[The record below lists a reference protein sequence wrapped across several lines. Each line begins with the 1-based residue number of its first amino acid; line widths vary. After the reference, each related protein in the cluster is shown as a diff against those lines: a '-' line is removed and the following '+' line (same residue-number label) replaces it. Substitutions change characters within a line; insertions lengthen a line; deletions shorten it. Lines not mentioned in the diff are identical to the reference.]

1 MSSTNYSMRRNSKRS
16 KVVLSHS
23 SSSAATFPANPAF
36 AKTLIAGFILTAFA
50 PVYAQTAAPNQI
62 QEVKVVAQDSKL
74 LPPVISAENTEK
86 KSTNLNQAITT
97 KEIDSSLAPTVI
109 QAELVTGQPERVINL
124 DHQVEVRRGNL
135 YFSADRATYSQIDDQ
150 LDASGNV
157 VLKRNSDCY
166 RGDLLRFVIETGA
179 GFVTNPTYFLAKNN
193 GQGRAEKIEFEN
205 EEKAKI
211 TNGTYSTCEG
221 LSPDWYLQADTMNLD
236 TGLDRG
242 VAGKSVLYFKGV
254 PIMGTPS
261 WMNFS
266 FPLSGARHS
275 GLLPPTVGHSN
286 KGGVEFGM
294 PYYFNIAPN
303 RDVTVHP
310 KFIARRGLQMGLEGR
325 YLGSTYAGET
335 AVEVIRDKLTDTT
348 RYAGSSIHKQNVLPE
363 LVLSWNLNKAS
374 DNDYPAD
381 FSNSSAKTAQRLL
394 LREVGLDY
402 FGSFWNASLRSTSY
416 QVLQDITAPISL
428 PYERLPQLSFHA
440 GQSDVFGLD
449 WSVDALMTRFWHP
462 TLMRGQRAV
471 FNPQISLP
479 YIQPAFFVVPK
490 ISFHATSYE
499 IDNPGLGKPN
509 SLQRTVPSVS
519 IDSGLIFE
527 RRASLLGEQMTQ
539 TLEPR
544 LFYVNTPYRDQT
556 DFPLFDT
563 AVADF
568 NFAQIF
574 SENRFT
580 GHDRIGDSNQV
591 TTALV
596 SRFIEDNGVERFKF
610 ALGQR
615 FYFNTQKVSLDGK
628 TNPSRSDLLLA
639 GNGQLSDTLNVEA
652 ALQVSQSD
660 RQSVRSN
667 YAIRWQ
673 PAPKKILNLQYQF
686 QREVLKQLELSG
698 QWPMAHRWYVVGKS
712 NYSLQ
717 NNKMVEGLAGF
728 EYRADCWALR
738 FVAHR
743 FATTNLSNNSGFS
756 IQLELNGLARLGFGS
771 NPVETL
777 KKNIS
782 GYQSTN

>member
-1 MSSTNYSMRRNSKRS
+1 MRRNSKRN
-16 KVVLSHS
+16 KAVLSHS
-23 SSSAATFPANPAF
+23 SSSAATVPANPRLT
-36 AKTLIAGFILTAFA
+36 KTLIASLILMAFS
-50 PVYAQTAAPNQI
+50 PVYAQSTAVLPLQETSKSEKAP
-62 QEVKVVAQDSKL
+62 
-74 LPPVISAENTEK
+74 ENKSTTQPADVEK
-86 KSTNLNQAITT
+86 KSTEIHQTVII
-97 KEIDSSLAPTVI
+97 KEVDNRYAPTVI
-109 QAELVTGQPERVINL
+109 RAELVTGQPEKVLNL
-124 DHQVEVRRGNL
+124 DYQVDVRRGNL
-135 YFSADRATYSQIDDQ
+135 HFSADRATYNQINDQ

-157 VLKRNSDCY
+157 VLRRNKDCY
-166 RGDLLRFVIETGA
+166 RGDVLQFVIETGA
-179 GFVTNPTYFLAKNN
+179 GFVDKASYFLAKSN
-193 GQGRAEKIEFEN
+193 GQGHAEKIEFEN
-205 EEKAKI
+205 EEKSKI
-211 TNGTYSTCEG
+211 TNGTYTTCEG

-242 VAGKSVLYFKGV
+242 VAGKSVLYFKDV

-261 WMNFS
+261 WLSFS

-294 PYYFNIAPN
+294 PYYINIAPN
-303 RDVTVHP
+303 RDMTVHP
-310 KFIARRGLQMGLEGR
+310 KLIARRGLQLGLEGR
-325 YLGSTYAGET
+325 YLGDTYAGET
-335 AVEVIRDKLTDTT
+335 AVEAIADKLTNTT
-348 RYAGSSIHKQNVLPE
+348 RYAGSSIHRQNILPE
-363 LVLSWNLNKAS
+363 LAFSWNLNKAS
-374 DNDYPAD
+374 DNDYPTD

-394 LREVGLDY
+394 LREVGVDY
-402 FGSFWNASLRSTSY
+402 YGSFWNASLRSTSY

-440 GQSDVFGLD
+440 GQNDVWGLD

-471 FNPQISLP
+471 LNPQVSLP
-479 YIQPAFFVVPK
+479 YLQPAFFVVPK
-490 ISFHATSYE
+490 ISFHATSYR
-499 IDNPGLGKPN
+499 IDNPGVGKPD

-544 LFYVNTPYRDQT
+544 LFYVNTPFREQK

-580 GHDRIGDSNQV
+580 GHDRIGDSNQI
-591 TTALV
+591 TTAVV

-615 FYFNTQKVSLDGK
+615 FNFNTQKVSLDGK
-628 TNPSRSDLLLA
+628 TIPSRSDLLLA
-639 GNGQLSDTLNVEA
+639 GNGQVSDTLNVEA
-652 ALQVSQSD
+652 AFQVSQSD
-660 RQSVRSN
+660 RQLVRSN
-667 YAIRWQ
+667 YAVRWQ

-686 QREVLKQLELSG
+686 QREVLRQLELSG
-698 QWPMAHRWYVVGKS
+698 QWPVAHRWYVVGKS

-717 NNKMVEGLAGF
+717 NSKMVEGLAGV

>member
-1 MSSTNYSMRRNSKRS
+1 M
-16 KVVLSHS
+16 
-23 SSSAATFPANPAF
+23 FPAHPVF
-36 AKTLIAGFILTAFA
+36 AKSLIAGLIWAAFA
-50 PVYAQTAAPNQI
+50 PAYGQSTVPSQVQELAVKAQENKSPTPAA
-62 QEVKVVAQDSKL
+62 A
-74 LPPVISAENTEK
+74 TEK
-86 KSTNLNQAITT
+86 KSTELNKANNP
-97 KEIDSSLAPTVI
+97 KDLDSSVAPTVI
-109 QAELVTGQPERVINL
+109 QAELVTGQPEKVVNL
-124 DHQVEVRRGNL
+124 DHQVEVSRGAL
-135 YFSADRATYSQIDDQ
+135 HFSADKATYSQIEDQ

-157 VLKRNSDCY
+157 VLKRNNDCY
-166 RGDLLRFVIETGA
+166 RGDFLRFVIETSA

-193 GQGRAEKIEFEN
+193 GQGHAEKIEFES

-211 TNGTYSTCEG
+211 INGTYSTCEG
-221 LSPDWYLQADTMNLD
+221 LSPDWYLQADTMSLD

-242 VAGKSVLYFKGV
+242 VATKSVLYFKGV

-275 GLLPPTVGHSN
+275 GLLPPSVGHSN
-286 KGGVEFGM
+286 KGGIEFGM

-303 RDVTVHP
+303 RDLTVHP
-310 KFIARRGLQMGLEGR
+310 KFIARRGLQLGLEGR
-325 YLGSTYAGET
+325 YLGDTYAGET

-348 RYAGSSIHKQNVLPE
+348 RYAGSSIHRQNVLPE
-363 LVLSWNLNKAS
+363 LVFSWNLNKAS

-381 FSNSSAKTAQRLL
+381 FSNSTAKTAQRLL
-394 LREVGLDY
+394 LREVALDY
-402 FGSFWNASLRSTSY
+402 YGSFWNASLRSTSY
-416 QVLQDITAPISL
+416 QVLQDITAPITL

-440 GQSDVFGLD
+440 GQSDVLGLD

-462 TLMRGQRAV
+462 TMMRGQRAV
-471 FNPQISLP
+471 LNPQVSLP
-479 YIQPAFFVVPK
+479 YIQPAFFIVPK
-490 ISFHATSYE
+490 ISFHATSYQ
-499 IDNPGLGKPN
+499 IDNPGIGKPD

-527 RRASLLGEQMTQ
+527 RRASLLGEKMTQ

-615 FYFNTQKVSLDGK
+615 FYFNTQKVSLDSK
-628 TNPSRSDLLLA
+628 TNSSRSDLLLA
-639 GNGQLSDTLNVEA
+639 GNGQISDTLNVEA

-667 YAIRWQ
+667 YAVRWQ

-717 NNKMVEGLAGF
+717 NNKLVEGLAGF

-782 GYQSTN
+782 GYQATN

>member
-1 MSSTNYSMRRNSKRS
+1 MRRNSKRS

-50 PVYAQTAAPNQI
+50 PVYAQTAAPTQV
-62 QEVKVVAQDSKL
+62 QEIKVVAQDSKL

-86 KSTNLNQAITT
+86 KSTNLNQAVTT
-97 KEIDSSLAPTVI
+97 KEIDNSLAPTVI

-325 YLGSTYAGET
+325 YLGNTYAGET
-335 AVEVIRDKLTDTT
+335 AVELIRDKLTDTT

-471 FNPQISLP
+471 FNPQVSLP

-580 GHDRIGDSNQV
+580 GHDRISDSNQV

>member
-1 MSSTNYSMRRNSKRS
+1 
-16 KVVLSHS
+16 
-23 SSSAATFPANPAF
+23 
-36 AKTLIAGFILTAFA
+36 
-50 PVYAQTAAPNQI
+50 
-62 QEVKVVAQDSKL
+62 
-74 LPPVISAENTEK
+74 
-86 KSTNLNQAITT
+86 
-97 KEIDSSLAPTVI
+97 
-109 QAELVTGQPERVINL
+109 
-124 DHQVEVRRGNL
+124 
-135 YFSADRATYSQIDDQ
+135 
-150 LDASGNV
+150 
-157 VLKRNSDCY
+157 
-166 RGDLLRFVIETGA
+166 
-179 GFVTNPTYFLAKNN
+179 
-193 GQGRAEKIEFEN
+193 
-205 EEKAKI
+205 
-211 TNGTYSTCEG
+211 
-221 LSPDWYLQADTMNLD
+221 LSPDWYLQADTMSLD

-242 VAGKSVLYFKGV
+242 VATKSVLYFKGV

-275 GLLPPTVGHSN
+275 GLLPPSVGHSN
-286 KGGVEFGM
+286 KGGIEFGM

-303 RDVTVHP
+303 RDLTVHP
-310 KFIARRGLQMGLEGR
+310 KFIARRGLQLGLEGR
-325 YLGSTYAGET
+325 YLGDTYAGET

-348 RYAGSSIHKQNVLPE
+348 RYAGSSIHRQNVLPE
-363 LVLSWNLNKAS
+363 LVFSWNLNKAS

-381 FSNSSAKTAQRLL
+381 FSNSTAKTAQRLL
-394 LREVGLDY
+394 LREVALDY
-402 FGSFWNASLRSTSY
+402 YGSFWNASLRSTSY
-416 QVLQDITAPISL
+416 QVLQDITAPITL

-440 GQSDVFGLD
+440 GQSDVLGLD

-462 TLMRGQRAV
+462 TMMRGQRAV
-471 FNPQISLP
+471 LNPQVSLP
-479 YIQPAFFVVPK
+479 YIQPAFFIVPK
-490 ISFHATSYE
+490 ISFHATSYQ
-499 IDNPGLGKPN
+499 IDNPGIGKPD

-527 RRASLLGEQMTQ
+527 RRASLLGEKMTQ

-628 TNPSRSDLLLA
+628 TNSSRSDLLLA
-639 GNGQLSDTLNVEA
+639 GNGQISDTLNVEA

-667 YAIRWQ
+667 YAVRWQ

-717 NNKMVEGLAGF
+717 NNKLVEGLAGF

-782 GYQSTN
+782 GYQATN

>member
-1 MSSTNYSMRRNSKRS
+1 MRRKSHPTKAL
-16 KVVLSHS
+16 LSHS
-23 SSSAATFPANPAF
+23 SPSVAMFPASPVV
-36 AKTLIAGFILTAFA
+36 AKTFIAGCLFAAFA
-50 PVYAQTAAPNQI
+50 PVQAQVQPANPISVARPSDNL
-62 QEVKVVAQDSKL
+62 VLKVDPKL
-74 LPPVISAENTEK
+74 TIKPGT
-86 KSTNLNQAITT
+86 
-97 KEIDSSLAPTVI
+97 TVI
-109 QAELVTGQPERVINL
+109 QAEQVSGQPDRVIHL
-124 DHQVEVRRGNL
+124 DHQVEVTRGNL
-135 YFSADRATYSQIDDQ
+135 NFTADKATYLQVEDQ

-157 VLKRNSDCY
+157 KLQRDGDCY
-166 RGDLLRFVIETGA
+166 SGDLMRFILETGA
-179 GFVTNPTYFLAKNN
+179 GYVHNPSYFFAKNN
-193 GQGRAEKIEFEN
+193 GQGRADKIEFES

-242 VAGKSVLYFKGV
+242 VANKTKLYFKGV
-254 PIMGTPS
+254 PILGTPS
-261 WMNFS
+261 WLNFS

-303 RDVTVHP
+303 RDFTLHP
-310 KFIARRGLQMGLEGR
+310 KLIARRGLQLGMEGR
-325 YLGSTYAGET
+325 YLGETYAGES
-335 AVEVIRDKLTDTT
+335 ALEIIRDKLTETT
-348 RYAGSSIHKQNVLPE
+348 RYSGSSTHRQALMPE
-363 LVLSWNLNKAS
+363 LVFSWNLNKAS

-381 FSNSSAKTAQRLL
+381 FSNSTNKTAQRLL
-394 LREVGLDY
+394 TRDVGFDY
-402 FGSFWNASLRSTSY
+402 YGSFWNASLRSTSF
-416 QVLQDITAPISL
+416 QVLQDITAPITA
-428 PYERLPQLSFHA
+428 PYDRLPQLSLHA
-440 GQSDVFGLD
+440 GQSDVWGAD
-449 WSVDALMTRFWHP
+449 WSVDALATQFWHP
-462 TLMRGQRAV
+462 TLTRGHRTV
-471 FNPQISLP
+471 LNPQLSYP
-479 YIQPAFFVVPK
+479 FIQPSFFVVPK
-490 ISFHATSYE
+490 ISLHASSYQIE
-499 IDNPGLGKPN
+499 DPLTGKSN
-509 SLQRTVPSVS
+509 RLQRTVPSVS
-519 IDSGLIFE
+519 LDSGLIFE
-527 RRASLLGEQMTQ
+527 RRASLLGTKMTQ

-544 LFYVNTPYRDQT
+544 LFYVNTPFRDQK

-563 AVADF
+563 ALADF

-596 SRFIEDNGVERFKF
+596 SRFIEDNGAERFKF

-615 FYFNTQKVSLDGK
+615 FYFNTQKVSLDGQ

-639 GNGQLSDTLNVEA
+639 GSGQVSDTLNIEA

-660 RQSVRSN
+660 RQTERSS
-667 YAIRWQ
+667 YGVRWQ

-698 QWPMAHRWYVVGKS
+698 QWPMAHRWYAVGKS

-717 NNKMVEGLAGF
+717 NHKMVEGLAGF
-728 EYRADCWALR
+728 EYRADCWAVR

-756 IQLELNGLARLGFGS
+756 IQLELNGLARIGFGS

-782 GYQSTN
+782 GYQATN

>member
-1 MSSTNYSMRRNSKRS
+1 MRSNSKRS
-16 KVVLSHS
+16 KGVLSHS
-23 SSSAATFPANPAF
+23 SSSAAMVPANPVF
-36 AKTLIAGFILTAFA
+36 AKTLIASFVLMAFT
-50 PVYAQTAAPNQI
+50 PVYAQT
-62 QEVKVVAQDSKL
+62 QEVAVKTQESKT
-74 LPPVISAENTEK
+74 LPQTTTTEK
-86 KSTNLNQAITT
+86 KSTAANKSANI
-97 KEIDSSLAPTVI
+97 KEVDSSLAPTII
-109 QAELVTGQPERVINL
+109 QAELVTGQPEKVINL
-124 DHQVEVRRGNL
+124 DHLVEVRRGNL
-135 YFSADRATYSQIDDQ
+135 HFSADKATYSQIEDQ

-166 RGDLLRFVIETGA
+166 RGDLLRIVIETGA

-193 GQGRAEKIEFEN
+193 GQGHAEKIEFEN

-211 TNGTYSTCEG
+211 IKGTYSTCEG

-303 RDVTVHP
+303 RDLTVHP
-310 KFIARRGLQMGLEGR
+310 KLIARRGLQLGLEGR
-325 YLGSTYAGET
+325 YLGDTYAGET
-335 AVEVIRDKLTDTT
+335 AVEAIPDKLTDTT
-348 RYAGSSIHKQNVLPE
+348 RYAVSSIHRQNVLPE
-363 LVLSWNLNKAS
+363 MVFSWNLNRAS

-381 FSNSSAKTAQRLL
+381 FSNSTAKTAQRLL

-402 FGSFWNASLRSTSY
+402 YGSFWNANLRSTSY
-416 QVLQDITAPISL
+416 QVLQDITAPITL

-440 GQSDVFGLD
+440 GQSDVLGLD
-449 WSVDALMTRFWHP
+449 WSVDALATRFWHP
-462 TLMRGQRAV
+462 TLIRGQRAV
-471 FNPQISLP
+471 LNPQVSFP
-479 YIQPAFFVVPK
+479 YIQPSFFVVPK
-490 ISFHATSYE
+490 ISLHATSYQ
-499 IDNPGLGKPN
+499 IDNPGLGKPD
-509 SLQRTVPSVS
+509 SLQRTVPSMSV
-519 IDSGLIFE
+519 DSGLIFE
-527 RRASLLGEQMTQ
+527 RRASLFGEQMTQ

-544 LFYVNTPYRDQT
+544 LFYVNTPFRDQK

-563 AVADF
+563 ALADF

-591 TTALV
+591 TAALV
-596 SRFIEDNGVERFKF
+596 SRFIEDNGAERFKF

-639 GNGQLSDTLNVEA
+639 GNGQLSDTLYVEA

-717 NNKMVEGLAGF
+717 NNKLVEGLAGF

>member
-1 MSSTNYSMRRNSKRS
+1 MSLNNHSMLRKSHSTKAL
-16 KVVLSHS
+16 LSHS
-23 SSSAATFPANPAF
+23 SQSTAMFPASPVF
-36 AKTLIAGFILTAFA
+36 AKTLIAACLFAAFA
-50 PVYAQTAAPNQI
+50 PSHAQEASSQ
-62 QEVKVVAQDSKL
+62 QSVV
-74 LPPVISAENTEK
+74 EK
-86 KSTNLNQAITT
+86 KSDQLAL
-97 KEIDSSLAPTVI
+97 KVDPKLDLKDPSSQQSNTTVI
-109 QAELVTGQPERVINL
+109 KAEHVTGQPDRVIHL
-124 DHQVEVRRGNL
+124 DHQVEVTRGNL
-135 YFSADRATYSQIDDQ
+135 NFSADKATYLQVEDQ
-150 LDASGNV
+150 LDASGKV
-157 VLKRNSDCY
+157 KLQRNGDCY
-166 RGDLLRFVIETGA
+166 SGDLMRFILETGA
-179 GFVTNPTYFLAKNN
+179 GYVQNPSYFFAKNN
-193 GQGRAEKIEFEN
+193 GQGRADKIEFES

-221 LSPDWYLQADTMNLD
+221 LDPDWYLRADTMSLD
-236 TGLDRG
+236 TGLDTG
-242 VAGKSVLYFKGV
+242 IAGKSVLYFKGV

-261 WMNFS
+261 WLNFS

-303 RDVTVHP
+303 RDFTLHP
-310 KFIARRGLQMGLEGR
+310 KLIARRGLQLGMEGR
-325 YLGSTYAGET
+325 YLGETYAGET
-335 AVEVIRDKLTDTT
+335 AIEVIRDKLTDTT
-348 RYAGSSIHKQNVLPE
+348 RYAGASVHKQSLTPG
-363 LVLSWNLNKAS
+363 LVFSWNMNKAS

-381 FSNSSAKTAQRLL
+381 FSNSTTKTAQRLL
-394 LREVGLDY
+394 VRDIGLDY
-402 FGSFWNASLRSTSY
+402 YGSIWSASLRSTSY
-416 QVLQDITAPISL
+416 QVLQDVTAPITL
-428 PYERLPQLSFHA
+428 PYERLPQLSFRA

-449 WSVDALMTRFWHP
+449 WSVDASMTRFWHP
-462 TLMRGQRAV
+462 TLTRGQRAV
-471 FNPQISLP
+471 INPQLSLP
-479 YIQPAFFVVPK
+479 FIQPAYFVVPK
-490 ISFHATSYE
+490 VSFHATSYQ
-499 IDNPGLGKPN
+499 IDNPMAGQPDR
-509 SLQRTVPSVS
+509 LQRTVPSFSV
-519 IDSGLIFE
+519 DSGLIFE
-527 RRASLLGEQMTQ
+527 RRASLLGNKMTQ

-544 LFYVNTPYRDQT
+544 LFYVNTPFRDQK
-556 DFPLFDT
+556 DYPLFDT
-563 AVADF
+563 ALADF

-591 TTALV
+591 TAAIV
-596 SRFIEDNGVERFKF
+596 SRFIEDNGAERFKF

-615 FYFNTQKVSLDGK
+615 FYFNTQKVSLDGISS
-628 TNPSRSDLLLA
+628 PSRSDLLLA
-639 GNGQLSDTLNVEA
+639 GTGQISDTLNVEA

-667 YAIRWQ
+667 YAVRWQ

-698 QWPMAHRWYVVGKS
+698 QWPVAQRWYVVGKS

-717 NNKMVEGLAGF
+717 NSKMVEGLAGF

-756 IQLELNGLARLGFGS
+756 IQLELNGLARIGFGS

-782 GYQSTN
+782 GYQATN

>member
-1 MSSTNYSMRRNSKRS
+1 MRRQSHPTKAL
-16 KVVLSHS
+16 LSHS
-23 SSSAATFPANPAF
+23 SLPTAMFPASLLF
-36 AKTLIAGFILTAFA
+36 SKTLIAACLLAAFSPAHAQA
-50 PVYAQTAAPNQI
+50 PVSSDTP
-62 QEVKVVAQDSKL
+62 K
-74 LPPVISAENTEK
+74 EK
-86 KSTNLNQAITT
+86 KSEKLALKVDPRLTT
-97 KEIDSSLAPTVI
+97 KPGTTVI
-109 QAELVTGQPERVINL
+109 QAEQISGTPDQVIHL
-124 DHQVEVRRGNL
+124 KHQVEVSRDNL
-135 YFSADRATYSQIDDQ
+135 QFSADSAIYLQIDDQ
-150 LDASGNV
+150 LDAVGNV
-157 VLKRNSDCY
+157 KLQRNGDCY
-166 RGDLLRFVIETGA
+166 RGDLMRFVIETGV
-179 GFVTNPTYFLAKNN
+179 GYVKNPSYFLAKNN
-193 GQGRAEKIEFEN
+193 GQGRAEKIEFES

-211 TNGTYSTCEG
+211 SNGTYSTCDG
-221 LSPDWYLQADTMNLD
+221 LSPDWYLQADTMSLD
-236 TGLDRG
+236 TGLDTG
-242 VAGKSVLYFKGV
+242 VAGKSVLYFKDV

-261 WMNFS
+261 WLNFS

-303 RDVTVHP
+303 RDFTLHP
-310 KFIARRGLQMGLEGR
+310 KFIARRGLQLGMEGR
-325 YLGSTYAGET
+325 YLGENYAGESS
-335 AVEVIRDKLTDTT
+335 VEMIRDRLTDTF
-348 RYAGSSIHKQNVLPE
+348 RYTGTSVHRQTLTPG
-363 LVLSWNLNKAS
+363 LVFSWNMNKAS

-381 FSNSSAKTAQRLL
+381 FSNSSNKTAQRLL
-394 LREVGLDY
+394 VRDLGFDY
-402 FGSFWNASLRSTSY
+402 YGSFWNASLRSTSF
-416 QVLQDITAPISL
+416 QVLQDVSAPIFA
-428 PYERLPQLSFHA
+428 PYERLPQLSVHA
-440 GQSDVFGLD
+440 GQSDVWGMD
-449 WSVDALMTRFWHP
+449 WSIDALATQFWHP
-462 TLMRGQRAV
+462 TLVRGQRAV
-471 FNPQISLP
+471 INPQLSYP
-479 YIQPAFFVVPK
+479 VVQPSYFIVPK
-490 ISFHATSYE
+490 ISLHASNYQIE
-499 IDNPGLGKPN
+499 DPLSGK
-509 SLQRTVPSVS
+509 STRLDRSVPSFS

-527 RRASLLGEQMTQ
+527 RRASLLGNQMTQ

-544 LFYVNTPYRDQT
+544 VFYVSTPYRDQKN
-556 DFPLFDT
+556 FPLFDT

-596 SRFIEDNGVERFKF
+596 SRFIEDNGAERFKF

-615 FYFNTQKVSLDGK
+615 FYFNTQKVSLDDK

-639 GNGQLSDTLNVEA
+639 GNGQVSDTLNVEA

-673 PAPKKILNLQYQF
+673 PAPKKLLNLQYQF

-698 QWPMAHRWYVVGKS
+698 QWPVAHRWYMVGKS
-712 NYSLQ
+712 NYSLL
-717 NNKMVEGLAGF
+717 NSKLVEGLAGF

-756 IQLELNGLARLGFGS
+756 IQLELNGLARIGFGS

-782 GYQSTN
+782 GYQATN